1 MNPRIEKLRK
11 ESFSA
16 EPCISI
22 ERALLETAFYKE
34 NYGRYSIPVMR
45 ALTFKH
51 LCEKKTI
58 YIGDEELIVGERGP
72 FPKAVPT
79 FPELT
84 CHSAEDLRTLNDR
97 KMTRFAI
104 SEDDIHTYEQEVIRE
119 HPPLE
124 AFSTVCP

>member
-1 MNPRIEKLRK
+1 MNTRIENLRN
-11 ESFSA
+11 ESFNA

-34 NYGRYSIPVMR
+34 NYGKYSIPVMR

-58 YIGDEELIVGERGP
+58 YIGDNELIVGERGP

-84 CHSAEDLRTLNDR
+84 CHSVEDLKTLNDR
-97 KMTRFAI
+97 KMTAFAI
-104 SEDDIHTYEQEVIRE
+104 SEEDIHT
-119 HPPLE
+119 
-124 AFSTVCP
+124 